1 MPFHATTPFCH
12 LQAYSDGPP
21 DFPGPLLPEQE
32 KKKGRNKRAPKG
44 DKPPSR
50 YKKRKKEGD
59 ERQLMHSGPDTV
71 MTQIKQVRL
80 ILPCY
85 IAKLVGAAPL
95 HFYWNKRLLARL
107 VTSVNLN
114 ALFKILKS

>member
-1 MPFHATTPFCH
+1 MLLFLFFINVSTFSH
-12 LQAYSDGPP
+12 LQAYSDGIP

-44 DKPPSR
+44 GEKPASR

-59 ERQLMHSGPDTV
+59 ERQLMHSGPDSV

-80 ILPCY
+80 IFITSY
-85 IAKLVGAAPL
+85 HAPKIGWSCTTSCL
-95 HFYWNKRLLARL
+95 WEQRMVERL
-107 VTSVNLN
+107 
-114 ALFKILKS
+114 

>member
-1 MPFHATTPFCH
+1 MPFYATASSH
-12 LQAYSDGPP
+12 LQAYSDGTT

-44 DKPPSR
+44 GEKPASR

-71 MTQIKQVRL
+71 MTQIKQVRFCQKNL
-80 ILPCY
+80 DL
-85 IAKLVGAAPL
+85 KLQY
-95 HFYWNKRLLARL
+95 F
-107 VTSVNLN
+107 
-114 ALFKILKS
+114 

>member
-1 MPFHATTPFCH
+1 MPLHATIPFSH

-44 DKPPSR
+44 GDKPPSR

-59 ERQLMHSGPDTV
+59 ERQLMHTGPDTV

-80 ILPCY
+80 ILTSY
-85 IAKLVGAAPL
+85 IAELVGVAPL
-95 HFYWNKRLLARL
+95 HFCSNKGW
-107 VTSVNLN
+107 
-114 ALFKILKS
+114 